1 MKNGV
6 QAKRDLKGVRSNEEL
21 AYHSYYRSSGLYVA
35 GSDWSSSTS
44 FFTAYAL
51 IQMASAAGI
60 VLAAGGIAAANEA
73 IFVPI
78 SENKNLTSSLK
89 NDTNLWRL
97 VPATAILALVLTGL
111 EKVSEP
117 LGKGLAG
124 LILLAVLII
133 PVGNAPTPLENLANV
148 VGVKK

>member
-1 MKNGV
+1 
-6 QAKRDLKGVRSNEEL
+6 
-21 AYHSYYRSSGLYVA
+21 
-35 GSDWSSSTS
+35 
-44 FFTAYAL
+44 
-51 IQMASAAGI
+51 MASAAGI

-78 SENKNLTSSLK
+78 SQHKDFTSSIK
-89 NDTNLWRL
+89 SDTNLWRL

-124 LILLAVLII
+124 LVLLAVLVI
-133 PVGNAPTPLENLANV
+133 PVGNAPTPIENLSKM
-148 VGVKK
+148 VGVK